1 MSLIQLNSTGSQN
14 SQLNNFNCY
23 FNRGLVIPPNSKVGL
38 VSATLQNANV
48 NTINITEENNKFAI
62 RFGLN
67 PYVNNTLQ
75 VEVLEGEY
83 TFPALAQYI
92 ELEISKIQNY
102 LPFKTLTKRNGS
114 ALSNDWLKFGTRIT
128 AGVAASG
135 DLTSLI
141 VANYQTP
148 STNTGNVAISGK
160 KIANGLYQ
168 QFPDTSNFENYK
180 DRLQSPNLKYN
191 TVDTTADGITITAEV
206 RGRRVPKVPGQI
218 VTRLS
223 AVPILLKEYVSYGQT
238 SYVFKIDRP
247 DSVADKWDDVV
258 ASGAK
263 LNNRL
268 VGLVSA
274 GDVYNGVENSILD
287 DFRLENGNYPGCKIG
302 AYFEGAKVSIIG
314 LSTQLDGKDEVM
326 EVMYNADGTEAET
339 ALADGVAAYFV
350 LIDVDKG
357 AAGIVQQGSV
367 RVRVS
372 ASADGS
378 TPIIDCDS
386 RAILDLTSEGDAPN
400 LGTMAYPLLPIITN
414 LMTKDQADGTGC
426 TAQIMKSV
434 ANNFQYT
441 AGKVLESEIH
451 PSYPSNIPFHPYTS
465 IKINDNFESGAIKY
479 LDAATGA
486 GDVQQLDFS
495 GGLISY
501 LGPSDENEV
510 APNLNLLIVPNYQNE
525 YNTLHPEVLSKSST
539 LGPALGLNQNV
550 YTADTT
556 VAEDDE
562 ILGSKQWSRTGL
574 VANRTAGNPSY
585 HIQLTS
591 LPIQSLNSVN
601 HAITRTIAV
610 VPKSSVGTQQTSVEP
625 SQVQY
630 VSLNNK
636 SEINITDIDVKITE
650 ADNTLTNDLTGMVEL
665 VCMIKQ

>member
-14 SQLNNFNCY
+14 NQLNNFNCY

-48 NTINITEENNKFAI
+48 NTINLTEQNNKFAM

-67 PYVNNTLQ
+67 PYVNNTIQ
-75 VEVLEGEY
+75 VEIPPGEY
-83 TFPALAQYI
+83 TFTALAQYI
-92 ELEISKIQNY
+92 ELEISKKQNY
-102 LPFKTLTKRNGS
+102 LPFKTLTKRNGTS
-114 ALSNDWLKFGTRIT
+114 LSNDWLKFGSRIT
-128 AGVAASG
+128 AGVATSG

-160 KIANGLYQ
+160 KIADGLYQ
-168 QFPDTSNFENYK
+168 QFPDTNNFVNYK
-180 DRLQSPNLKYN
+180 DRLKSPNDTYN
-191 TVDTTADGITITAEV
+191 SVDTTSDGITITAEK
-206 RGRRVPKVPGQI
+206 RGYRVKPGFVVI
-218 VTRLS
+218 RKS
-223 AVPILLKEYVSYGQT
+223 AIPMLLKEYISFGQIA
-238 SYVFKIDRP
+238 YVFKIDRP
-247 DSVADKWDDVV
+247 DSGDDKWSDKTTN
-258 ASGAK
+258 GAR
-263 LNNRL
+263 LNNRM

-274 GDVYNGVENSILD
+274 GDVYNDEEDSILD
-287 DFRLENGNYPGCKIG
+287 DFRLENKVLPGCKIG
-302 AYFEGAKVSIIG
+302 AYFKGSNVSIIG
-314 LSTQLDGKDEVM
+314 LSTQLGGKDEQM
-326 EVMYNADGTEAET
+326 EVMYNADSTEAKA

-350 LIDVDKG
+350 LIDVDRG

-372 ASADGS
+372 ANADGS

-426 TAQIMKSV
+426 TAKIMKSRP
-434 ANNFQYT
+434 NNFQYT
-441 AGKVLESEIH
+441 NGKVLESEIH
-451 PSYPSNIPFHPYTS
+451 HSYPSNIPFHAYTS
-465 IKINDNFESGAIKY
+465 IKINENFESGAIKY
-479 LDAATGA
+479 LNAATGA
-486 GDVQQLDFS
+486 GDVQQLDFT

-510 APNLNLLIVPNYQNE
+510 AANLNLLIVPNYQNE
-525 YNTLHPEVLSKSST
+525 YNTLHPESFSKNAT

-550 YTADTT
+550 YTADAT
-556 VAEDDE
+556 VAADNE
-562 ILGSKQWSRTGL
+562 ILGSKQFSRTGL
-574 VANRTAGNPSY
+574 ITNRTAGNPSY